1 MRLAPISLMR
11 QVSLLLVVFLLLT
24 SPLRSQSGGSAVRY
38 YESGIAKKAKG
49 DLDGAIADYSKAIE
63 INPRYAEA
71 FASRGLARKTKG
83 NLDGA
88 IADYDNAIALN
99 PRLKEAYNNRG
110 LARQLNGSLDAAI
123 ADFDKALAL
132 DPHYAGAHYN
142 RASAARAKGDLK
154 LAIAEL
160 TKAIESPPNDH
171 LSETY
176 NNRGTIRHESGDN
189 VGAVADFTK
198 AIEIDSKNVFAYANR
213 GYALILLNEDTEAH
227 KDFEQVLK
235 INPSLQP
242 EVDATIKKAKEE
254 RATKKR
260 P

>member
-1 MRLAPISLMR
+1 MIGFSRGPMRLAPISLMR

-49 DLDGAIADYSKAIE
+49 DLDGAIADYS
-63 INPRYAEA
+63 
-71 FASRGLARKTKG
+71 
-83 NLDGA
+83 
-88 IADYDNAIALN
+88 
-99 PRLKEAYNNRG
+99 
-110 LARQLNGSLDAAI
+110 
-123 ADFDKALAL
+123 
-132 DPHYAGAHYN
+132 
-142 RASAARAKGDLK
+142 
-154 LAIAEL
+154 
-160 TKAIESPPNDH
+160 KAIESPPNDH

-242 EVDATIKKAKEE
+242 
-254 RATKKR
+254 
-260 P
+260 